1 MITEIFNETV
11 PCTDDYK
18 NFERMKHYTTAGQ
31 DLPQTRQWVIR
42 FEKYEDLLNDEEQE
56 SRAQTKTAN
65 NKHTS
70 YML

>member
-1 MITEIFNETV
+1 MIIEIFNETV
-11 PCTDDYK
+11 LVPTTT
-18 NFERMKHYTTAGQ
+18 NISRMKHYTTAGQ
-31 DLPQTRQWVIR
+31 ALPQTRQRVIR

-65 NKHTS
+65 NKHPG